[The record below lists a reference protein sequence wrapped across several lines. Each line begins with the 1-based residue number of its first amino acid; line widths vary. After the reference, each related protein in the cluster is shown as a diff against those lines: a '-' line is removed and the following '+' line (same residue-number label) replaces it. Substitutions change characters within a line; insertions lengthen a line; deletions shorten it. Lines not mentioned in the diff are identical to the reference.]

1 MKRTRNQRR
10 ALVYALTAVGVI
22 LSAAGAVQAFYE
34 HPTYGRG
41 LQALLAVIS
50 AGRYL

>member
-1 MKRTRNQRR
+1 MKRKRNQRR
-10 ALVYALTAVGVI
+10 PLVYVLTAVGVV